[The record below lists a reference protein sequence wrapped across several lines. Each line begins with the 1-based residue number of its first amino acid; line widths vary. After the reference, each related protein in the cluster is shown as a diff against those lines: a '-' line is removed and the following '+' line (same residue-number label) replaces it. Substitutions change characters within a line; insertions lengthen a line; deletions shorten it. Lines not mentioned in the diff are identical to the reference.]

1 MTSNN
6 QVSPV
11 IRISRGERDASA
23 RATHLKAASRK
34 YLETTIERKQM
45 STTTNFKRIAL
56 VAVAA
61 LGLGVLS
68 SVPTQ
73 AVPNADTLTLSGVTA
88 SQTTAETVTSS
99 NATATLAFLAG
110 AAADSLSVT
119 ASLVSGPSGALA
131 LPYLQLVETTIAIA
145 SDTQT
150 LTGQGTERALLSL
163 VNPNTPVYVGV
174 KGSTVPK
181 SVSAKFKV
189 FLSDGD
195 SGKTAPATVG
205 TYVVKLTPA
214 IGVSLGGSLNSVAQ
228 TITFTVTAAAALD
241 TKAATTSTVYIQA
254 QSTAGYVAVS
264 DSTVAAPKTAA
275 TASVGFLYILEKN
288 AASTSS
294 ADESLT
300 VTTDKGS
307 LGFTH
312 TAQSGRSL
320 VVKANGSAAS
330 YVYIYPDG
338 NAGKATITV
347 TSAAGVL
354 LATKNA
360 TFADTASK
368 FAGAAIP
375 ATSATAISPAGT
387 TIVAVD
393 AQDAAGNSNSAATV
407 YAFSS
412 NTDVITVPTSA
423 VAYSSSTAPYPV
435 TVTGVAAGEATITFG
450 NASTLAAS
458 TFKSTPVTVRVGTN
472 TVSNVSVKFD
482 KATYAPGEMATISV
496 TALDSTGKAITG
508 GGNKDGIFATGGITS
523 SLQLG
528 NGSDTLTPTTLTISS
543 LTGAKAYT
551 VYMPYTGGTVKLTWT
566 GGTGLAVANQV
577 AGTTSATV
585 SDSGA
590 AALAAVTALQT
601 TVASLKTLIVTLTNL
616 VLKIQKKVKA

>member
-1 MTSNN
+1 
-6 QVSPV
+6 
-11 IRISRGERDASA
+11 
-23 RATHLKAASRK
+23 
-34 YLETTIERKQM
+34 M

-68 SVPTQ
+68 SVPAT
-73 AVPNADTLTLSGVTA
+73 AAINADSVTVSSTTA
-88 SQTTAETVTSS
+88 SQTTAETYTASSAVVTVS
-99 NATATLAFLAG
+99 FFG
-110 AAADSLSVT
+110 ASGDSMSVT
-119 ASLVSGPSGALA
+119 AALTSAPAANTA
-131 LPYLQLVETTIAIA
+131 LPVLQLVETSSAIVD
-145 SDTQT
+145 SNTV
-150 LTGQGTERALLSL
+150 TGRPFAKDETATANKA
-163 VNPNTPVYVGV
+163 V
-174 KGSTVPK
+174 
-181 SVSAKFKV
+181 SVMAMSSSVVTTAKFAV
-189 FLSDGD
+189 YLSSDKGY
-195 SGKTAPATVG
+195 SAPATVG
-205 TYVVKLTPA
+205 SYNVKITPA
-214 IGVSLGGSLNSVAQ
+214 TIGTSGALQAATAVNVAITVS
-228 TITFTVTAAAALD
+228 AAASLD
-241 TKAATTSTVYIQA
+241 TKAATATVYTQA
-254 QSTAGYVAVS
+254 TSASGYVAVS
-264 DSTVAAPKTAA
+264 DSTIAAPKTAS
-275 TASVGFLYILEKN
+275 TTVSSGFLYILTKN
-288 AASTSS
+288 AAGTTY
-294 ADESLT
+294 AAESLT

-307 LGFTH
+307 LGLSA

-320 VVKANGSAAS
+320 VVKSLGTAPT
-330 YVYIYPDG
+330 YVYVFADG
-338 NAGKATITV
+338 TAGKANITV

-360 TFADTASK
+360 TFADAATK
-368 FAGAAIP
+368 FADAKIL
-375 ATSATAISPAGT
+375 ATNPQAISAGGT
-387 TIVAVD
+387 TTVQVD
-393 AQDAAGNSNSAATV
+393 AQDSAGNSNSSEDV

-412 NTDVITVPTSA
+412 NASVITVPTGK
-423 VAYSSSTAPYPV
+423 VAYSSSTSPYPV

-472 TVSNVSVKFD
+472 TVSGVSVKFD

-528 NGSDTLTPTTLTISS
+528 NGSDTLTPTTLTVSA

-590 AALAAVTALQT
+590 AALAAVTALAT
-601 TVASLKTLIVTLTNL
+601 TVASLRTLIVTLTNL

>member
-23 RATHLKAASRK
+23 RATHLKAASKK

-68 SVPTQ
+68 SVPSQ
-73 AVPNADTLTLSGVTA
+73 AVPNADTLTLSAVTA

-99 NATATLAFLAG
+99 NPTATLAFLAG
-110 AAADSLSVT
+110 DVADSLTVT
-119 ASLVSGPSGALA
+119 ASLVSAPAGALA
-131 LPYLQLVETTIAIA
+131 LPYLQLVETTSAITDEVQA
-145 SDTQT
+145 IVAN
-150 LTGQGTERALLSL
+150 RNALLSL
-163 VNPNTPVYVGV
+163 VNPNTAVLVAPGA
-174 KGSTVPK
+174 TVP
-181 SVSAKFKV
+181 SSIAAKYKV
-189 FLSDGD
+189 FLSDGS
-195 SGKTAPATVG
+195 SGVTAPATVG

-214 IGVSLGGSLNSVAQ
+214 VGLSKGGTLNSVAQ

-241 TKAATTSTVYIQA
+241 TKAATTSLVYIQA
-254 QSTAGYVAVS
+254 QSTAGYLTVS

-275 TASVGFLYILEKN
+275 TASVGFLSILEKN
-288 AASTSS
+288 AAGTSS

-320 VVKANGSAAS
+320 VVKANGSAAT
-330 YVYIYPDG
+330 YVYIFPDG
-338 NAGKATITV
+338 NAGKAVITV

-360 TFADTASK
+360 TFADTTSK

-375 ATSATAISPAGT
+375 ATSATAISPSGT

-472 TVSNVSVKFD
+472 TVSNVAVKFD

-508 GGNKDGIFATGGITS
+508 GGNKDGMFADGGITS

-528 NGSDTLTPTTLTISS
+528 NGSDTLTPTTLTVSA

-551 VYMPYTGGTVKLTWT
+551 VYMPFNGGTVKLTWT
-566 GGTGLAVANQV
+566 GGTGLAVANQI

-590 AALAAVTALQT
+590 AALAAVTALAT
-601 TVASLKTLIVTLTNL
+601 TVASLRTLIVTLTNL

>member
-1 MTSNN
+1 
-6 QVSPV
+6 
-11 IRISRGERDASA
+11 
-23 RATHLKAASRK
+23 
-34 YLETTIERKQM
+34 M

-68 SVPTQ
+68 SVPSQ
-73 AVPNADTLTLSGVTA
+73 AVPNADTLTLSAVTA

-99 NATATLAFLAG
+99 NPTATLAFLAG
-110 AAADSLSVT
+110 DVADSLTVT
-119 ASLVSGPSGALA
+119 ASLVSAPAGALA
-131 LPYLQLVETTIAIA
+131 LPYLQLVETTSAITDEVQAIIANRN
-145 SDTQT
+145 D
-150 LTGQGTERALLSL
+150 LLSL
-163 VNPNTPVYVGV
+163 VNPNTAVLVAPGA
-174 KGSTVPK
+174 TVP
-181 SVSAKFKV
+181 SSIAAKYKV
-189 FLSDGD
+189 FLSDGS
-195 SGKTAPATVG
+195 SGRTAPATVG

-214 IGVSLGGSLNSVAQ
+214 VGLSKGGTLNSVAQ

-241 TKAATTSTVYIQA
+241 TKAATTSVVYIQA
-254 QSTAGYVAVS
+254 QSTAGYLTVT

-275 TASVGFLYILEKN
+275 TASVGFLSILEKN
-288 AASTSS
+288 AAGTSS

-320 VVKANGSAAS
+320 VVKANGSAAT
-330 YVYIYPDG
+330 YVYIFPDG
-338 NAGKATITV
+338 NAGKAVITV

-375 ATSATAISPAGT
+375 ATSATAISPSGT

-472 TVSNVSVKFD
+472 TVSNVAVKFD
-482 KATYAPGEMATISV
+482 KATYAPGEKATISV

-508 GGNKDGIFATGGITS
+508 GGNKDGMFADGGITS

-528 NGSDTLTPTTLTISS
+528 NGSDTLTPTTLTLSA
-543 LTGAKAYT
+543 LTGAKDYT
-551 VYMPYTGGTVKLTWT
+551 VYMPFNGGTVKLTWT
-566 GGTGLAVANQV
+566 GGTGLAVANQI

-590 AALAAVTALQT
+590 AALAAVTALAT
-601 TVASLKTLIVTLTNL
+601 TVASLRTLIVTLTNL

>member
-1 MTSNN
+1 
-6 QVSPV
+6 
-11 IRISRGERDASA
+11 
-23 RATHLKAASRK
+23 
-34 YLETTIERKQM
+34 M

-68 SVPTQ
+68 SVPSQ
-73 AVPNADTLTLSGVTA
+73 AVPNADTLTLSAVTA

-99 NATATLAFLAG
+99 NPTATLAFLAG
-110 AAADSLSVT
+110 DVADSLTVT
-119 ASLVSGPSGALA
+119 ASLVSAPAGALA
-131 LPYLQLVETTIAIA
+131 LPYLQLVDTTSAITDEVQAIIANRN
-145 SDTQT
+145 D
-150 LTGQGTERALLSL
+150 LLSL
-163 VNPNTPVYVGV
+163 VNPNTAVLVAPGA
-174 KGSTVPK
+174 TVP
-181 SVSAKFKV
+181 SSIAAKYKV
-189 FLSDGD
+189 FLSDGS
-195 SGKTAPATVG
+195 SGRTAPATVG

-214 IGVSLGGSLNSVAQ
+214 VGLSKGGTLNSVAQ

-241 TKAATTSTVYIQA
+241 TKAATTSVVYIQA
-254 QSTAGYVAVS
+254 SSAAGYATVS
-264 DSTVAAPKTAA
+264 DSTVASPKTAA
-275 TASVGFLYILEKN
+275 TSAVGFLSILEKN
-288 AASTSS
+288 AAGTSS

-307 LGFTH
+307 LGFSH

-320 VVKANGSAAS
+320 VVKANGSAAT
-330 YVYIYPDG
+330 YVHIFPDG
-338 NAGKATITV
+338 NAGKAVITV

-375 ATSATAISPAGT
+375 ATSATAISPTGT

-472 TVSNVSVKFD
+472 TVSNVAVKFD

-508 GGNKDGIFATGGITS
+508 GGNKDGMFATGGITS

-528 NGSDTLTPTTLTISS
+528 NGSDTLTPTTLTISA

-551 VYMPYTGGTVKLTWT
+551 VYMPFNGGTVKLTWT
-566 GGTGLAVANQV
+566 GGTGLAVANQI

-590 AALAAVTALQT
+590 AALAAVTALAT
-601 TVASLKTLIVTLTNL
+601 TVASLRTLIVTLTNL